1 MDVTASVDSA
11 DSVNSLDSTDSA
23 DSGFNPYI
31 DNLGEILRRP
41 ILKKTCKRLLLN
53 FKQSLA

>member
-11 DSVNSLDSTDSA
+11 DSVNSSDSRDSA

-41 ILKKTCKRLLLN
+41 ILKRTCERLLLK
-53 FKQSLA
+53 F

>member
-11 DSVNSLDSTDSA
+11 DSVNSSDSTDSA

-41 ILKKTCKRLLLN
+41 ILKKTCERLLLK
-53 FKQSLA
+53 F

>member
-11 DSVNSLDSTDSA
+11 DSVNSSDSTDSADSA

-41 ILKKTCKRLLLN
+41 ILKKTCERLLLK
-53 FKQSLA
+53 F

>member
-11 DSVNSLDSTDSA
+11 DSVNSSDSADSA

-41 ILKKTCKRLLLN
+41 ILKKTCELLLLK
-53 FKQSLA
+53 F